1 MMKVAHALQDVFGQF
16 EKITPNSP
24 KNVTQGLESV
34 KTKLQNLPDLEKMF
48 SRLQRK
54 ISSTIKQVFK
64 LESTQ
69 LQEFNFDAVKAKLE
83 S

>member
-1 MMKVAHALQDVFGQF
+1 MFGQF

-34 KTKLQNLPDLEKMF
+34 KTKLQNLPDLDKMF

-64 LESTQ
+64 LEPTH
-69 LQEFNFDAVKAKLE
+69 L
-83 S
+83 